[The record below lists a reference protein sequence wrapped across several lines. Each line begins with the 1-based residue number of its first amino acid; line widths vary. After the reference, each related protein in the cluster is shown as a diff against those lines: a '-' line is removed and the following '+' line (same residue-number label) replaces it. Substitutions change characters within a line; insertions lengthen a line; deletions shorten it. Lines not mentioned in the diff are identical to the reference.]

1 MGKSTAVHTLQA
13 SSGLCICA
21 DDELF
26 FFTQNLPA
34 PTVRGVRGG
43 EPRGAGTPNRS
54 LAGATL
60 HCILSF
66 VLCFQPRGS
75 FLVIGLVE

>member
-34 PTVRGVRGG
+34 PTGGGVAPRGG
-43 EPRGAGTPNRS
+43 GTPNRS

-75 FLVIGLVE
+75 FLVMGLVD